1 MYKLLCANFARL
13 WKNKVFWG
21 EMAAMLTFSI
31 VIMFNGCRQAIA
43 DASSGY
49 RYVLDHYY
57 FSMAPMLGL
66 FCAIFT
72 SLYLGTE
79 YADGA
84 IRNKLIVG
92 HGRAGI
98 YLTNLMVSY
107 AATLL
112 FALAWLAGGLVGIPT
127 LGTWQIGYAGL
138 ACYVGLIALF
148 ALALSAIFTFV
159 GMAFSGKATSAVCS
173 MLLYLGLLVWASM
186 VYNSLCQPEMSSGI
200 IMTAEGM
207 RMSEPSPNPD
217 YIGGNL
223 RNAYEFVL
231 DLLPTGQGILMT
243 NVEIARPL
251 RMGLCSVTITV
262 IMTLCGL
269 ILFDKK
275 DLK

>member
-1 MYKLLCANFARL
+1 
-13 WKNKVFWG
+13 
-21 EMAAMLTFSI
+21 
-31 VIMFNGCRQAIA
+31 
-43 DASSGY
+43 
-49 RYVLDHYY
+49 
-57 FSMAPMLGL
+57 
-66 FCAIFT
+66 
-72 SLYLGTE
+72 
-79 YADGA
+79 
-84 IRNKLIVG
+84 
-92 HGRAGI
+92 
-98 YLTNLMVSY
+98 
-107 AATLL
+107 
-112 FALAWLAGGLVGIPT
+112 
-127 LGTWQIGYAGL
+127 
-138 ACYVGLIALF
+138 
-148 ALALSAIFTFV
+148 
-159 GMAFSGKATSAVCS
+159 
-173 MLLYLGLLVWASM
+173 
-186 VYNSLCQPEMSSGI
+186 MSSGI